1 MRVEL
6 NLSSVGNAEI
16 VMQAVHFAYHEFSG
30 WLASANAVRMVF
42 MNPPVFC
49 RISAR
54 FPRGLSRI
62 LGGAVIGGSRLGG
75 KSMFV
80 PG

>member
-30 WLASANAVRMVF
+30 WLVPTWVFRMVC
-42 MNPPVFC
+42 MNLPHFFPDFSSFSTGVF
-49 RISAR
+49 AN
-54 FPRGLSRI
+54 
-62 LGGAVIGGSRLGG
+62 IGT
-75 KSMFV
+75 F
-80 PG
+80 